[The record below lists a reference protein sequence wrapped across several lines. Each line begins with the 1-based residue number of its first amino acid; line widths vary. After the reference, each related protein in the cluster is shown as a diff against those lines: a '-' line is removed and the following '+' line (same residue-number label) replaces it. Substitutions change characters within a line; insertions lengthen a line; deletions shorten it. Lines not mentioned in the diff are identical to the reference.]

1 MSIKRNEI
9 KIHTESE
16 KSGVFEL
23 ELEKTEITETE
34 QEINIMLD
42 KSGSMD
48 DECGDGNSKMSQIKH
63 VTKNILRYIAAN
75 CKKEN
80 ISVSVSAFN
89 TSVETII
96 NNVTVS
102 DKNLSELITQIGT
115 IYPEDG
121 TNIESSLKAMQKD
134 IHLKKINNIFMS
146 DGDANDGETM
156 PTKLAKLVDTNA
168 SNTFVGFGL
177 EHNPQI
183 FAALS
188 ETENSSYY
196 FIDKIEKSGMA
207 YGEILH
213 GILYRSLSNVRIT
226 IKNGLIYDWRTNEW
240 LTDIFVGN
248 MSGEMK
254 KMFNIKTETA
264 SEIEITV
271 CGNNINDNGAEVKS
285 VSVFTGETENLTRMI
300 YRQRTQEILYK
311 AKQVN
316 INASNSDISAMKKE
330 MNDFMVE
337 MKEYMKTNEMA
348 DDKLMKNLCDDI
360 AIVYRTLGTI
370 YGQMY
375 SYARQTSQG
384 SERLHNVSDTPR
396 PVRLFGNMTPSK
408 PKNIFGFSV
417 DVDDDAMDEHTISD
431 ELSTP
436 YYSEEVAA
444 VMRLVSE
451 VPDDE

>member
-1 MSIKRNEI
+1 MSIKRSEI
-9 KIHTESE
+9 KIHIESE

-80 ISVSVSAFN
+80 VSVSVSAFN
-89 TSVETII
+89 TSVDTII

-156 PTKLAKLVDTNA
+156 PKKLAKLVDTNA

-213 GILYRSLSNVRIT
+213 GILYRSLSDVRIT

-240 LTDIFVGN
+240 LTEIFVGN

-254 KMFNIKTETA
+254 KTFNIKTETV

-271 CGNNINDNGAEVKS
+271 SGNNINDNGAEVKS

-311 AKQVN
+311 AKQIN
-316 INASNSDISAMKKE
+316 DNASNSEISLMKKE

-337 MKEYMKTNEMA
+337 MKEYMKTNEMT

-360 AIVYRTLGTI
+360 AIVYRTLGTK

-375 SYARQTSQG
+375 SCARQTSQG
-384 SERLHNVSDTPR
+384 SQRLHNVSDTPDK
-396 PVRLFGNMTPSK
+396 VRLYGNMTPVKS
-408 PKNIFGFSV
+408 KNIFGFAI
-417 DVDDDAMDEHTISD
+417 DDEDTMNEHTISD

-436 YYSEEVAA
+436 YYSEEVAT

>member
-1 MSIKRNEI
+1 MSIKRSVI

-80 ISVSVSAFN
+80 VSVSVTAFN
-89 TSVETII
+89 TSVDTII

-156 PTKLAKLVDTNA
+156 PKNLAKLVDTNA

-188 ETENSSYY
+188 ETDNSSYY

-254 KMFNIKTETA
+254 KTFNIKIETA
-264 SEIEITV
+264 SDLEITV
-271 CGNNINDNGAEVKS
+271 SGNDINDNGTEINS

-316 INASNSDISAMKKE
+316 INASNSEISSMKKE

-337 MKEYMKTNEMA
+337 MKEYMKTNEMT

-360 AIVYRTLGTI
+360 AIVYRTLGTK

-375 SYARQTSQG
+375 SCARQTSQG
-384 SERLHNVSDTPR
+384 SQRLHNVSDTPR

-417 DVDDDAMDEHTISD
+417 DDEDTMNEHTISD

-436 YYSEEVAA
+436 YYSEEVAT

>member
-436 YYSEEVAA
+436 YYSEEVAT

>member
-1 MSIKRNEI
+1 MSIKRSEI

-89 TSVETII
+89 TRVDTII

-156 PTKLAKLVDTNA
+156 PKRLAKLVDINA

-213 GILYRSLSNVRIT
+213 GILYRSLSDVRIT

-316 INASNSDISAMKKE
+316 INASNSEISVMKKE

-337 MKEYMKTNEMA
+337 MKEYMKTNEMS

-360 AIVYRTLGTI
+360 AIVYRTIGTK

-408 PKNIFGFSV
+408 PKNIFGFAI
-417 DVDDDAMDEHTISD
+417 DDDVMDEHTISD

-436 YYSEEVAA
+436 YYSEEVAT

>member
-1 MSIKRNEI
+1 
-9 KIHTESE
+9 
-16 KSGVFEL
+16 
-23 ELEKTEITETE
+23 
-34 QEINIMLD
+34 
-42 KSGSMD
+42 
-48 DECGDGNSKMSQIKH
+48 
-63 VTKNILRYIAAN
+63 
-75 CKKEN
+75 
-80 ISVSVSAFN
+80 
-89 TSVETII
+89 
-96 NNVTVS
+96 
-102 DKNLSELITQIGT
+102 
-115 IYPEDG
+115 
-121 TNIESSLKAMQKD
+121 
-134 IHLKKINNIFMS
+134 
-146 DGDANDGETM
+146 
-156 PTKLAKLVDTNA
+156 
-168 SNTFVGFGL
+168 
-177 EHNPQI
+177 
-183 FAALS
+183 
-188 ETENSSYY
+188 
-196 FIDKIEKSGMA
+196 MA

-213 GILYRSLSNVRIT
+213 GILYRSLSDVRIT

-316 INASNSDISAMKKE
+316 INASNSEISVMKKE

-337 MKEYMKTNEMA
+337 MKEYMKTNEMS

-360 AIVYRTLGTI
+360 AIVYRTIGTK

-408 PKNIFGFSV
+408 PKNIFGFAI
-417 DVDDDAMDEHTISD
+417 DDDVMDEHTISD

-436 YYSEEVAA
+436 YYSEEVAT

>member
-63 VTKNILRYIAAN
+63 VTKNILRYISAN

-89 TSVETII
+89 TRVDTII

-156 PTKLAKLVDTNA
+156 PKRLAKLVDINA

-213 GILYRSLSNVRIT
+213 GILYRSLSDVRIT

-316 INASNSDISAMKKE
+316 INASNSEISVMKKE

-337 MKEYMKTNEMA
+337 MKEYMKTNEMS

-360 AIVYRTLGTI
+360 AIVYRTIGTK

-408 PKNIFGFSV
+408 PKNIFGF
-417 DVDDDAMDEHTISD
+417 DVDDDVMDEHTISD

-436 YYSEEVAA
+436 YYSEEVAT